1 MFQLV
6 QKENQH
12 EATQALEPLEQG
24 PRGPFS
30 SCVHFQGPGLYTM
43 TVDDPSHYLSCELTL
58 EVESSLEGQGENVV
72 ICHFPKIEEKQLNTF
87 VMEDDSL
94 FVILLIEYQMKILK
108 ELFLFCAT
116 HYAKTLVIYCD
127 DSQAEDLDIY
137 REFLSYIGMITLG
150 TETASV
156 MTIPSDKQTCQAYT
170 EFMYEVCLKFRQEL
184 WQEQRKNPAIQQYLK
199 IHPFTGSL

>member
-12 EATQALEPLEQG
+12 EVTQALEPLEQG

-30 SCVHFQGPGLYTM
+30 SCVHLQGPGLYTM
-43 TVDDPSHYLSCELTL
+43 TVEDPSHYLGCELIL
-58 EVESSLEGQGENVV
+58 EIEPSPDEQGESVV
-72 ICHFPKIEEKQLNTF
+72 ICHFPKIEEKLLNTF

-116 HYAKTLVIYCD
+116 NYAKTLVIYCD
-127 DSQAEDLDIY
+127 DKQAEDLDIY
-137 REFLSYIGMITLG
+137 REFLSFIGLIDLG
-150 TETASV
+150 TETVSV
-156 MTIPSDKQTCQAYT
+156 MTIPADKQTFQAYI

-184 WQEQRKNPAIQQYLK
+184 WQEQRNNPAIQQYLK